1 MNEENIRLIRQYRV
15 QIVLIIITIVALLI
29 TITVLKL
36 LIDIARGYRDASTAS
51 DNIIQRSR
59 ASALLYLIVIIY
71 FLYFAVETYRRNPS
85 SSNYI
90 FLVAAIIVMIGT
102 VLRVINLFGPNTSVT
117 GAEDVD

>member
-1 MNEENIRLIRQYRV
+1 MNEENIRLIRRYRV
-15 QIVLIIITIVALLI
+15 QIVLIIVSIVALLI

-36 LIDIARGYRDASTAS
+36 LIDIARGYRDASTEA
-51 DNIIQRSR
+51 DKIIQRSR
-59 ASALLYLIVIIY
+59 VSALLFLIVIIY
-71 FLYFAVETYRRNPS
+71 FLYFAVETYRRNPN

-90 FLVAAIIVMIGT
+90 FMVAAIIVMIGA